1 MNYMGVDTLV
11 GDEGLGTCINGS
23 GNDHGGDGVP
33 STRDGGSWGGH
44 GASGA
49 RWFIFVVFSYNAM
62 LMPFIC
68 F

>member
-33 STRDGGSWGGH
+33 STRDGGSRGGH

-49 RWFIFVVFSYNAM
+49 R
-62 LMPFIC
+62 
-68 F
+68 